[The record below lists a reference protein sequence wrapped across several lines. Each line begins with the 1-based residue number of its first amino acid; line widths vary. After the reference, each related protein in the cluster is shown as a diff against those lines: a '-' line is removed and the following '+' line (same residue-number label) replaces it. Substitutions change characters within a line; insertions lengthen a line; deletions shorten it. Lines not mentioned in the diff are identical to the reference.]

1 MQKDQ
6 PLVKI
11 IYTED
16 YDLEN
21 WGELTPATDGSA
33 GFDIRACTSD
43 PVTLIGGNTLSI
55 NTGIK
60 IHIND
65 PRYAAILL
73 PRSGLGSKG
82 LVLANTVGLIDS
94 DYQGAI
100 SAVLWNRNNIW
111 GAEFTVNR
119 GDKIAQLVLVPVILP
134 HFEKVDSFESTRR
147 GEGGFGHTGR

>member
-6 PLVKI
+6 LLVKI

-43 PVTLIGGNTLSI
+43 PVILIGGNIALI

-60 IHIND
+60 IHISD
-65 PRYAAILL
+65 PRYAAVLL

-100 SAVLWNRNNIW
+100 GAVLWNRNNIW
-111 GAEFTVNR
+111 GTEFTVNR
-119 GDKIAQLVLVPVILP
+119 GDKIAQLVFIPIILP
-134 HFEKVDSFESTRR
+134 HFEKVDSFESTQR
-147 GEGGFGHTGR
+147 GEGGFGHTGL